1 MKRVLQDRW
10 LSFLPRVRLL
20 KNKTSLHLEK
30 QFFGIDKEKGEF
42 LPSFDDV
49 LHELTEALKII
60 SKKKKDVLDIEK
72 LISLLPLFFE
82 DYRKNRPRISDKYKQ
97 KRIRQAIKKANED
110 RESRRNADVEKMRL
124 IYDLRFYPE
133 FENYDHRNSFMASFG
148 EKICLEILR
157 ELRAVKFKLPKYD
170 HIYIEASDHI
180 DRALSG
186 CGRTDSWYV

>member
-10 LSFLPRVRLL
+10 LSSLPRVRLL

-49 LHELTEALKII
+49 LHELAEALKII
-60 SKKKKDVLDIEK
+60 SKKRKDVLDIEK

-82 DYRKNRPRISDKYKQ
+82 DYRKNWPRISDKYKQ

-110 RESRRNADVEKMRL
+110 
-124 IYDLRFYPE
+124 
-133 FENYDHRNSFMASFG
+133 
-148 EKICLEILR
+148 
-157 ELRAVKFKLPKYD
+157 
-170 HIYIEASDHI
+170 
-180 DRALSG
+180 
-186 CGRTDSWYV
+186 